1 MLDIATY
8 GEFET
13 AWCPGCGNHN
23 LLKAMKKALAARD
36 LAPKDL
42 LMVGGIGQAAKT
54 PQYLNA
60 NAFCGLHGRSLPAAT
75 GARLANPRIKVVVN
89 SGDGCHYGEGGNHF
103 LAALRRNIDLT
114 VIVHDNQV
122 YGLTKGQASPTSL
135 EGFVTKTQPEGVW
148 AAPFQPLAVAVL
160 HRVSFVARGFT
171 GEVDHL
177 AGLFEQ
183 ALAVEGLALVDVL
196 QPCVSFNKVNT
207 FKWYQER
214 VYHLDD
220 SHDPT
225 DFAAALAKAQEFGQ
239 RIPLGVLWRGERAP
253 YSGHFPALAAGPLHD
268 QGVDRAA
275 LEQVLEKYF

>member
-23 LLKAMKKALAARD
+23 LLKALKKALAARD
-36 LAPKDL
+36 LAPRDL

-54 PQYLNA
+54 PQYLRA

-103 LAALRRNIDLT
+103 LAALRRNVDLT

-135 EGFVTKTQPEGVW
+135 EGFVTKTQPDGVW

-171 GEVDHL
+171 GEPDHL

-220 SHDPT
+220 SHDPS
-225 DFAAALAKAQEFGQ
+225 DFAAALDKAQEFGQ
-239 RIPLGVLWRGERAP
+239 RIPLGVLWRGERATF
-253 YSGHFPALAAGPLHD
+253 SSHFAPLAAGPLYD
-268 QGVDRAA
+268 QGVDRTA
-275 LEQVLEKYF
+275 LEHVLEKYF